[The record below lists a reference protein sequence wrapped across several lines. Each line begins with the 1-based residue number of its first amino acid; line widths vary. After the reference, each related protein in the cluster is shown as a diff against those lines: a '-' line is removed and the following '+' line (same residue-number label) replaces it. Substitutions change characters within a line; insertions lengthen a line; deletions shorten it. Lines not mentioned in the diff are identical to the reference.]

1 MLNQLL
7 HHLNLRG
14 FHAKREEFYEQ
25 LARAQENREGLRFF
39 LEAELKISA
48 APKTRDSSRAYALR
62 LMRARLAR
70 GDSNKF
76 SGILGAV
83 MPAGDMLMLSALDDA
98 PDKAALLRAIAHSIR
113 EQRAMKK
120 VVRGRMLPPL
130 LILPGALGFTYI
142 LATKS
147 LPIIVKVAPPEVWT
161 PFNMAVRIFSEF
173 VSVWGAHVVA
183 AIAASAV
190 FFAYQLP
197 RWTGKWRTRLEAM
210 SPKTATLLFPVLPVA
225 LPLVLYRDFQAGMT
239 FNALAVLLRSG
250 RTLKDSL
257 SAIRRT
263 SRPWLRWHIHRVLT
277 YLEAN
282 PTGYQR
288 AFESGL
294 MSAHMLARLSSE
306 IRATPRFDEVLIRLG
321 NQGSAE
327 VREMVDR
334 QMFVLNAML
343 LGMGGL
349 LVVFVWLGQLS
360 ISQSMQQ
367 ELSPTKQMSKRLAN
381 QSGR

>member
-120 VVRGRMLPPL
+120 VVRSRLWSPMV
-130 LILPGALGFTYI
+130 ILPATCAFAYI
-142 LATKS
+142 MATGS
-147 LPIIVKVAPPEVWT
+147 LPIVVKIAPPEVWT
-161 PFNMAVRIFSEF
+161 PFNMAVRRFSEF
-173 VSVWGAHVVA
+173 VASWGAYVA
-183 AIAASAV
+183 FAMVISAA

-197 RWTGKWRTRLEAM
+197 RWTGRLRTTLEAM
-210 SPKTATLLFPVLPVA
+210 SPRTATLLFLVMPFA
-225 LPLVLYRDFQAGMT
+225 LPLILYRDYQAGLT
-239 FNALAVLLRSG
+239 FNALSVLLQSG
-250 RTLKDSL
+250 RTLKESL
-257 SAIRRT
+257 IAVRRMA
-263 SRPWLRWHIHRVLT
+263 RPWLRWHIHRMLT
-277 YLEAN
+277 HLEAN
-282 PTGYQR
+282 PTAYQR
-288 AFESGL
+288 AFEGGL
-294 MSAHMLARLSSE
+294 MSSQMLARLSSE

-321 NQGSAE
+321 KQGSAE
-327 VREMVDR
+327 VRDMVER
-334 QMFVLNAML
+334 QMSAINSML
-343 LGMGGL
+343 LCIGAA
-349 LVVFVWLGQLS
+349 LVVFMYLGQGS
-360 ISQSMQQ
+360 VAHSMRN
-367 ELSPTKQMSKRLAN
+367 ELSPVKQTAKMLIN
-381 QSGR
+381 QSSR